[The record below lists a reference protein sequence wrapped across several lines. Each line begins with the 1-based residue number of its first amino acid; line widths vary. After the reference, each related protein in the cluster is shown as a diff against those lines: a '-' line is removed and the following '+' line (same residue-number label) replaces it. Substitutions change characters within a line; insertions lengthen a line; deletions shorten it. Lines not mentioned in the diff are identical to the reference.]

1 VTRSAAP
8 APRAWADPAERAA
21 QLYDAKR
28 EMHYRQ
34 PLLGGWLHLRWFVAL
49 VGRTALS
56 ALTTGT
62 TRVLAVG
69 VYVASVGALF

>member
-1 VTRSAAP
+1 VTRIRGAGSP
-8 APRAWADPAERAA
+8 AWADPAERAA

-49 VGRTALS
+49 VVGPLS
-56 ALTTGT
+56 PP
-62 TRVLAVG
+62 
-69 VYVASVGALF
+69 